1 MTDLE
6 RKIDALITKMDS
18 LVSSS
23 GRTQNLFGS
32 APTSSTSAT
41 DAVTPAFKTLLDK
54 LGAGIGNVFST
65 AAGYLDKSFQNT
77 TSPQDLSNAITTT
90 ISQLGPG
97 FKQFGE
103 ALAGVSSAVLDS
115 YQNWQKFS
123 GLGLQMGGDF
133 LGLNTAIKQT
143 GLTVEQFGEQF
154 EGIGNAARSLGL
166 GFSDGIKTFGEISKL
181 QNDPKFAENFK
192 LLGMLP
198 KDVNSALTTVIRA
211 LDTVPKMMS
220 NEQLMAST
228 LALSREMDAMA
239 KLTGKSRQEQE
250 KTIEVMQNDFR
261 FRAKMSELRETNP
274 EGAAA
279 AGELTK
285 QMKTLDPAIANL
297 LAEGIANEGVFNTEK
312 IYEFQAVYGPE
323 AANKMAQLSR
333 NITSQDAEVRNKALQ
348 DSKTL
353 MLELTEMSKT
363 NRRFIA
369 GGAVDNEFARNRFG
383 GANNAYENLDKTM
396 KALMSEGG
404 GGMTKT
410 QAFDEALR
418 RANLEAEG
426 LVAVLTKE
434 MEAKNEAAKAE
445 GKGPIYE
452 LGKKNPDVI
461 LTEVIGAVESNQQR
475 FNVGL
480 NEMVGTMATNVTKLV
495 DMGKLLDTVTGY
507 YKAGVDKNGKPI
519 VKSQLTTTMEAAKVE
534 ITKMGELPENWADKI
549 SNATVK
555 NVKEQVGGHR
565 GGTMGKIGS
574 WFDNFGDGTIS
585 VLHGNEGVFT
595 PDQAEAFATQKFSN
609 IIPNLSSLLR
619 NVETKISSDSPV
631 SSQVMEQLASGADA
645 AMNLSAEKL
654 DAISSLLAAN
664 LNELKEIA
672 RHTSNTSDNIS
683 NAGGYVS

>member
-6 RKIDALITKMDS
+6 KKIDALITKMDG
-18 LVSSS
+18 LVTSS
-23 GRTQNLFGS
+23 GRSSLFQ
-32 APTSSTSAT
+32 SSSSSSSSAT
-41 DAVTPAFKTLLDK
+41 DVITPAFKTLVDK
-54 LGAGIGNVFST
+54 LGNGIGNVFDT
-65 AAGYLDKSFQNT
+65 ASEYLGKSFQNQT
-77 TSPQDLSNAITTT
+77 GPQDLSNAITKT
-90 ISQLGPG
+90 IGQIGGP
-97 FKQFGE
+97 FS
-103 ALAGVSSAVLDS
+103 ALAKALDGVSSAVLDS

-154 EGIGNAARSLGL
+154 EGIGNAARSLGM
-166 GFSDGIKTFGEISKL
+166 GFSQGMKAFGEISKL
-181 QNDPKFAENFK
+181 QDDPEFAKNFK
-192 LLGMLP
+192 LLGMMP
-198 KDVNSALTTVIRA
+198 KDVNSALTTVIRSM
-211 LDTVPKMMS
+211 DTVAKGTT

-274 EGAAA
+274 EGAKA
-279 AGELTK
+279 AGALTTQLK
-285 QMKTLDPAIANL
+285 GLDPAVANL

-323 AANKMAQLSR
+323 AANKMAQISR
-333 NITSQDAEVRNKALQ
+333 NITSQDAEVRNKALN

-353 MLELTEMSKT
+353 VIELTQMSKA

-383 GANNAYENLDKTM
+383 GANNPYENLDKTLAALAREGITDPT
-396 KALMSEGG
+396 KAY
-404 GGMTKT
+404 
-410 QAFDEALR
+410 DEATR
-418 RANLEAEG
+418 RINLEAEG
-426 LVAVLTKE
+426 KIAVLTKE

-461 LTEVIGAVESNQQR
+461 LTEVIGAVETNQQR
-475 FNVGL
+475 FNKGL
-480 NEMVGTMATNVTKLV
+480 NEIVEVMTQNATKLV
-495 DMGKLLDTVTGY
+495 DMQKMLQEASLQYTKGY
-507 YKAGVDKNGKPI
+507 RKDGTPIQGSRITAG
-519 VKSQLTTTMEAAKVE
+519 MEAAKVE
-534 ITKMGELPENWADKI
+534 ITKMGDLPENWAAKI
-549 SNATVK
+549 GDATVK

-565 GGTMGKIGS
+565 GGTMGNIGS